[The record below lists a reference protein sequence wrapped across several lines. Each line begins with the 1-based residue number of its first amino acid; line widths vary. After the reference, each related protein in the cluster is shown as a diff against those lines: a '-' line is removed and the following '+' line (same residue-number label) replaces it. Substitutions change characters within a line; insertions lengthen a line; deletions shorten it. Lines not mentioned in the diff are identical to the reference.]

1 MYYDHDTDY
10 LTEKAE
16 FSILPTF
23 KRQVNKYPE
32 LREYEDLMEEIENNL
47 SPGVSKNIRTAGS
60 KLVISLSKCL
70 NAMANVDSVLSIAF
84 LSPITYIVDRLLS
97 YAMEAGRQHQ
107 PKNDIAKAKVIL
119 ENQLHKTKDKRQKAK
134 LKDLIAK
141 CNKTL
146 DHLENY
152 DREEH
157 IEYQVDLQNTKYEK
171 KKNKKLEKINE
182 SAILLND
189 CDVITE
195 KMTAEVQETL
205 GINITPLVNKYPEL
219 KKYNSVAQ
227 ECDDFFKKKDMKNG
241 GIHILRK
248 LNLLLNQLFVYS
260 SDAVYIASLWTFNI
274 PGILISRAVKL
285 LSMMNDYEAAEE
297 VMEKNIAT
305 LKTARSRTK
314 NVNEQKKIDKLIAK
328 CENSIKHLR
337 NDGSEE
343 HEQFDVERKKSIKNK
358 IRNANPFNKNKNDNV
373 KNSDKK
379 PKKIIKESTRY

>member
-107 PKNDIAKAKVIL
+107 SKNDIAKAKVIL

-171 KKNKKLEKINE
+171 KKNKKLEKMNE

>member
-107 PKNDIAKAKVIL
+107 SKNDIAKAKVIL

-171 KKNKKLEKINE
+171 KKNKKLEK
-182 SAILLND
+182 
-189 CDVITE
+189 
-195 KMTAEVQETL
+195 
-205 GINITPLVNKYPEL
+205 
-219 KKYNSVAQ
+219 
-227 ECDDFFKKKDMKNG
+227 
-241 GIHILRK
+241 
-248 LNLLLNQLFVYS
+248 
-260 SDAVYIASLWTFNI
+260 
-274 PGILISRAVKL
+274 
-285 LSMMNDYEAAEE
+285 MN
-297 VMEKNIAT
+297 
-305 LKTARSRTK
+305 
-314 NVNEQKKIDKLIAK
+314 
-328 CENSIKHLR
+328 
-337 NDGSEE
+337 
-343 HEQFDVERKKSIKNK
+343 
-358 IRNANPFNKNKNDNV
+358 
-373 KNSDKK
+373 
-379 PKKIIKESTRY
+379 

>member
-107 PKNDIAKAKVIL
+107 SKNDIAKAKVIL

>member
-107 PKNDIAKAKVIL
+107 SKNDIAKAKVIL

-227 ECDDFFKKKDMKNG
+227 ECDNFFKKKDMKNG